1 MTNRLKYALL
11 AIVFILGYTSLSFE
25 LIILRQLINFVG
37 SNTLIT
43 SIVITFILLFMTIGY
58 YLGSTIKFK
67 TNLVRNIMQKMV
79 IFLTAIFIISCSY
92 YLMEIFF
99 NVMYLG
105 GIQSFL
111 WLVITYSTIFLAA
124 PSLFMGFITSVIGRI
139 IHRYDVN
146 YTGRFMAVDTLGSV
160 TGSIATTLVFMP
172 LLSVSATII
181 ILVILSSIAL
191 FLLSNKKQYK
201 FCIILSVFFI
211 IWVSAVNNEKFM
223 TGEQTLVKDDA
234 ISRFEIVAEDIIDGD
249 VKSYLMQING
259 SRSSKI
265 SKDKNLMF
273 EYVNFI
279 NDNFINTLPKDKT
292 HDILILGAGG
302 FTIGIDDDKNNYTYL
317 DVEKDLQ
324 TISEEKFLH
333 EPLGKN
339 KKFIVQDAYLYMINN
354 KKTYDMIIID
364 VYSARQSIP
373 LNFVTADFFR
383 MVKKQLNTNG
393 IMIANI
399 ITSPTFNSSFSRRI
413 DNTLRAVFPQNLSR
427 LPLWY
432 NAPTTNVEYVYHH
445 LPEDNAI
452 YTLNKSSA
460 VYRQ

>member
-67 TNLVRNIMQKMV
+67 TNLVRNIMQKMI

-139 IHRYDVN
+139 IHRYDIN

-160 TGSIATTLVFMP
+160 TGSIATTLIFMP

-201 FCIILSVFFI
+201 CSSWTILYVT
-211 IWVSAVNNEKFM
+211 N
-223 TGEQTLVKDDA
+223 
-234 ISRFEIVAEDIIDGD
+234 
-249 VKSYLMQING
+249 
-259 SRSSKI
+259 KI
-265 SKDKNLMF
+265 R
-273 EYVNFI
+273 
-279 NDNFINTLPKDKT
+279 T
-292 HDILILGAGG
+292 
-302 FTIGIDDDKNNYTYL
+302 
-317 DVEKDLQ
+317 
-324 TISEEKFLH
+324 
-333 EPLGKN
+333 
-339 KKFIVQDAYLYMINN
+339 
-354 KKTYDMIIID
+354 KTY
-364 VYSARQSIP
+364 
-373 LNFVTADFFR
+373 FCF
-383 MVKKQLNTNG
+383 
-393 IMIANI
+393 
-399 ITSPTFNSSFSRRI
+399 SF
-413 DNTLRAVFPQNLSR
+413 
-427 LPLWY
+427 
-432 NAPTTNVEYVYHH
+432 
-445 LPEDNAI
+445 
-452 YTLNKSSA
+452 
-460 VYRQ
+460 